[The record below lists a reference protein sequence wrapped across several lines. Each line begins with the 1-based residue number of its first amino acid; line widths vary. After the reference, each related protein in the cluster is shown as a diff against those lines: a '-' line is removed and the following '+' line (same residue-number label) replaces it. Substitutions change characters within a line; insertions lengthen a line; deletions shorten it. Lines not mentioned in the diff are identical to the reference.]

1 MTEMHYWSIRE
12 LSQRIRSGEISPVA
26 VVRTLLDRIEALD
39 GRLCG
44 FKRSSQ
50 HHVCRP
56 IEATGQ
62 ALLQAFSN
70 QASFGAGS

>member
-39 GRLCG
+39 GRLHSYITVMG
-44 FKRSSQ
+44 DQSADSSGRRNTTF
-50 HHVCRP
+50 VGR
-56 IEATGQ
+56 
-62 ALLQAFSN
+62 
-70 QASFGAGS
+70 